1 MAAGGNVADD
11 DTCRLG
17 CMVAPF
23 MTRSGPR
30 WPDDTAQRGPT
41 LSWACARRLVR
52 DVGWEGPVQDEAP
65 RRRVLNDFADD
76 VNDAAIIVVLVCPR
90 RADCPV
96 GYVRVAAPVVLRHLA
111 IHQGIPERLWRGGHV
126 GHVDKPRLIHGA
138 SHRDLS

>member
-11 DTCRLG
+11 GTCRLG

-41 LSWACARRLVR
+41 LSWAYARCLVR
-52 DVGWEGPVQDEAP
+52 DVRWKGPVQDEA
-65 RRRVLNDFADD
+65 RRRALNDFADD

-90 RADCPV
+90 RADCP
-96 GYVRVAAPVVLRHLA
+96 A
-111 IHQGIPERLWRGGHV
+111 
-126 GHVDKPRLIHGA
+126 
-138 SHRDLS
+138 